1 MGRDRFS
8 ENEGKPGAPG
18 AVWDRQ
24 RDESAKAYQAFLIF
38 RDCGEQRTLRLAS
51 ERAGKSRPMLAR
63 WSARFHW
70 ADRAFA
76 WDVSQRQEAEAAV
89 RTARREAL
97 ERQARDAEQLQRLG
111 MARLARLVSR
121 DPATGEPQLDPNV
134 SPRDAVAVYRLG
146 LEIADRLES
155 AGGEKDDNEGNV
167 VSDQLSRMATEEL
180 QLLLS
185 LARERAGK
193 EPSDGGPGEADT
205 ES

>member
-1 MGRDRFS
+1 
-8 ENEGKPGAPG
+8 
-18 AVWDRQ
+18 VWERQ
-24 RDESAKAYQAFLIF
+24 RHESAKAYQAFLIF

-76 WDVSQRQEAEAAV
+76 WDVSQRQEAEAVV

-121 DPATGEPQLDPNV
+121 DPTTGEPQLDTSVTPK
-134 SPRDAVAVYRLG
+134 DAVAVYRLG
-146 LEIADRLES
+146 LEIARQLPAGPEAAPEETADQEEIRRMTDQELRRLI
-155 AGGEKDDNEGNV
+155 A
-167 VSDQLSRMATEEL
+167 
-180 QLLLS
+180 
-185 LARERAGK
+185 LAKERAGT
-193 EPSDGGPGEADT
+193 EGEEENGD
-205 ES
+205 EN